1 MISPSRPTHSMR
13 VALRECRFF
22 ARHGVMEHERRAGN
36 EFEVSLEVC
45 YTPGDPLSDSLE
57 GTISYADLYE
67 IAAAEMQTPAQL
79 LETVAARITA
89 RATQR
94 WPQISSM
101 SVTIVKIT
109 PPIAGIT
116 GRAEVTYEF
125 LASHDSLSEMPHK
138 TGFC

>member
-1 MISPSRPTHSMR
+1 MR

-45 YTPGDPLSDSLE
+45 YTPGDPLSDSLD
-57 GTISYADLYE
+57 GTISYADLYD
-67 IAAAEMQTPAQL
+67 IVATEMLTPAML
-79 LETVAARITA
+79 LETVAARITES
-89 RATQR
+89 ATLR
-94 WPQISSM
+94 WPQITSM

-125 LASHDSLSEMPHK
+125 FANHNSCAEMPHK
-138 TGFC
+138 TGFR